1 MASKPNKRYILG
13 GVLVLV
19 GLLMVLE
26 NLDILNNFL
35 PDYLFGWYS
44 IPILIGAALM
54 ASREKFTFGL
64 ILTIIGGVFLIEEMA
79 WEYNWRFDF
88 WDVFDFWPL
97 VFIIVGLSLIFRRGR
112 LGDWKEKKSEF
123 GDSSDYVD
131 ETAFFGG
138 ADRII
143 TSQDFKGGKVT
154 SIFGGSDINLVNA
167 TLAPGTNVL
176 DVFVLFGGTD
186 IIVPPDMNVR
196 VEVTAVFGGFSDER
210 KIINNNPDNDGRELV
225 IKGLVLFG
233 GGEVK

>member
-1 MASKPNKRYILG
+1 MG
-13 GVLVLV
+13 GVFVLIGILMVLDNLNVLRFYLPYYLFSWYSIVILIGLVLV
-19 GLLMVLE
+19 ATRDKIGL
-26 NLDILNNFL
+26 
-35 PDYLFGWYS
+35 
-44 IPILIGAALM
+44 
-54 ASREKFTFGL
+54 GL
-64 ILTIIGGVFLIEEMA
+64 TMTAIGGVFLLDAMA
-79 WEYNWRFDF
+79 DYYYWRFDF
-88 WDVFDFWPL
+88 WDIFDFWPL
-97 VFIIVGLSLIFRRGR
+97 IFIIVGLSLIFRRGK
-112 LGDWKEKKSEF
+112 LGDWKEKKSSA
-123 GDSSDYVD
+123 GDADYVD

-167 TLAPGTNVL
+167 RLAPGTNVL

-196 VEVTAVFGGFSDER
+196 VEVTAIFGGFSDER
-210 KIINNNPDNDGRELV
+210 KIISENPDNDGCDLV

>member
-1 MASKPNKRYILG
+1 MAATANKRYILG
-13 GVLVLV
+13 GILVLI
-19 GLLMVLE
+19 GILMVLD
-26 NLDILNNFL
+26 NLNVLRFYL

-44 IPILIGAALM
+44 IMMLVGAVLITTRDKIGVGI
-54 ASREKFTFGL
+54 T
-64 ILTIIGGVFLIEEMA
+64 LTAIGGIFLLDEMA
-79 WEYNWRFDF
+79 EYYYWRFDF
-88 WDVFDFWPL
+88 WDIFDFWPL
-97 VFIIVGLSLIFRRGR
+97 IFIVVGLSLILRRGR
-112 LGDWKEKKSEF
+112 LSDWREKKSDF
-123 GDSSDYVD
+123 GDSDHVD

-143 TSQDFKGGKVT
+143 TSQDFKGGKIT

-167 TLAPGTNVL
+167 RLAPGTNVL

-210 KIINNNPDNDGRELV
+210 KIITQNPDNDGCELV

>member
-1 MASKPNKRYILG
+1 
-13 GVLVLV
+13 
-19 GLLMVLE
+19 MVLE

-35 PDYLFGWYS
+35 PNYLFGWYS
-44 IPILIGAALM
+44 IPILIGVALM

-64 ILTIIGGVFLIEEMA
+64 ILTIIGGVFLVEEMA
-79 WEYNWRFDF
+79 WEYDWRFDF

-210 KIINNNPDNDGRELV
+210 KIINNNPDNDGKELV

>member
-1 MASKPNKRYILG
+1 MAATPNKRYILG
-13 GVLVLV
+13 GVLVLA
-19 GLLMVLE
+19 GLLMVLD
-26 NLDILNNFL
+26 NLGVLRIYL
-35 PDYLFGWYS
+35 PYYLFQWYS
-44 IPILIGAALM
+44 IIILVGVVLIATRDKIG
-54 ASREKFTFGL
+54 FGL
-64 ILTIIGGVFLIEEMA
+64 ILTAIGGLFLLDEMSD
-79 WEYNWRFDF
+79 YYYWRFDF

-112 LGDWKEKKSEF
+112 LGDWKEKKTEF

-138 ADRII
+138 SDRII

-167 TLAPGTNVL
+167 DLSPGTNIL

-196 VEVTAVFGGFSDER
+196 VEVTAIFGGFSDER
-210 KIINNNPDNDGRELV
+210 KIVNSNPDNDGKELV